1 MNLRQTTTASHTQLP
16 ASVETSLL
24 GDLTR
29 QRAEAFVYDCF
40 RHHYQA
46 EIRHFL
52 PVLMSLSDSSQR
64 LQAVLG
70 FRHASHGD
78 QLFLEHYLDQ
88 PVEQLLAS
96 RIQAP
101 VDRERLLEVGNL
113 AVADNGGGRWLITA
127 LTAYLSATQAEW
139 AIFTIG
145 PVLQNAFKRMGL
157 ELIELAEA
165 RRERLPADEQS
176 LWGNYYEQRP
186 KVMAGN
192 LAHGHGVL
200 LEYCRRERG
209 LMHLWQQAVA
219 VGREAA

>member
-1 MNLRQTTTASHTQLP
+1 MDLNQVTASSHSHLP
-16 ASVETSLL
+16 ASVQTSLT
-24 GDLTR
+24 GDMHR
-29 QRAEAFVYDCF
+29 RAAESFVHDCF

-46 EIRHFL
+46 EIQHFL
-52 PVLMSLSDSSQR
+52 PILMGLCDDNQR

-70 FRHASHGD
+70 FRHACHGE
-78 QLFLEHYLDQ
+78 QLFLEYYLNQ
-88 PVEQLLAS
+88 PVEQVLAS

-101 VDRERLLEVGNL
+101 VDRERLVEVGNL
-113 AVADNGGGRWLITA
+113 AVTNHGGGRWLITA

-165 RRERLPADEQS
+165 SRESLPSDEQP

-192 LAHGHGVL
+192 VAHGHAVL
-200 LEYCRRERG
+200 LEHCHKEIE
-209 LMHLWQQAVA
+209 LMRLWQQAAA

>member
-1 MNLRQTTTASHTQLP
+1 MDLKQSIASSHKDLP
-16 ASVETSLL
+16 ASVQTSLS
-24 GDLTR
+24 GDMNR
-29 QRAEAFVYDCF
+29 QAAESFVHDCF
-40 RHHYQA
+40 RYHYRA
-46 EIRHFL
+46 EIRQFL
-52 PVLMSLSDSSQR
+52 PVLMSLSDNSQR

-70 FRHASHGD
+70 FRHASHGEA
-78 QLFLEHYLDQ
+78 LFLENYLDQ

-101 VDRERLLEVGNL
+101 VDRERLVEVGNL
-113 AVADNGGGRWLITA
+113 AVADSGGGRWLITA

-157 ELIELAEA
+157 KLIELAEA
-165 RRERLPADEQS
+165 QRERLPADEQS

-192 LAHGHGVL
+192 VAHGHGVL
-200 LEYCRRERG
+200 LEYCRRERD
-209 LMHLWQQAVA
+209 LMHLWQQAAA